1 MAKKMV
7 TFTFKNGVTV
17 NGVSVAGVIY
27 PFEYQSQLIAE
38 KFCNNFFN
46 DGIYTTVIESYTKPN
61 KYYLQIINTNIND
74 NSSYSNNVIKDEF
87 LTTNQIVKRGLS
99 NLTVRSI
106 NLLCKELQSSH
117 PEHILGGGQGNKYKI
132 HSSILNLFEGKYN
145 KKVTKNEFTKE

>member
-17 NGVSVAGVIY
+17 YGVSVAGVIY

-61 KYYLQIINTNIND
+61 KYYLQIIN
-74 NSSYSNNVIKDEF
+74 SNNVIKDEF

-117 PEHILGGGQGNKYKI
+117 PEHILGGGQGKKYKI

-145 KKVTKNEFTKE
+145 KKV